1 MQSLSFGFKFKQPLY
16 LAGTMLLAGMTLAG
30 CGGKSDI
37 AAGGAHTVVYQQ
49 GQLYTWGRNTNNQ
62 LGNGETGVNSK
73 VPVAINLPL
82 PPGVEVAD
90 IKANL
95 NFTLL
100 LDTAGDVWA
109 WGRNR
114 EGTLANG
121 TTEPVSKPLKIAAL
135 DEIFVVD
142 IGAGQRHGLAVTR
155 GGKVWAWGNNSKG
168 QLGFKPN
175 ADVSP
180 AQDNVPQPRLVSG
193 LSDIKDAEG
202 GGAFNLAIDSQG
214 QLYTWGDND
223 NGQLGVNPEEVSS
236 RYEPE
241 LIEGLEQ
248 AVTAIAAGKDHA
260 VVLLQDGSMRAWGL
274 NRSGQLGIGTQE
286 NAYQPAMVNTSAL
299 MKSISASG
307 NFNLAISTDQK
318 LYSWGQN
325 LAGSLGTGRADNES
339 APVLVD
345 AFSQPV
351 INAVNGLGHSIVT
364 TVEEDGSKAFWTFG
378 LNSFGQIGVADAP
391 FRNLTP
397 LRIVFSSQE
406 K

>member
-62 LGNGETGVNSK
+62 
-73 VPVAINLPL
+73 
-82 PPGVEVAD
+82 
-90 IKANL
+90 
-95 NFTLL
+95 
-100 LDTAGDVWA
+100 
-109 WGRNR
+109 
-114 EGTLANG
+114 
-121 TTEPVSKPLKIAAL
+121 
-135 DEIFVVD
+135 
-142 IGAGQRHGLAVTR
+142 
-155 GGKVWAWGNNSKG
+155 
-168 QLGFKPN
+168 
-175 ADVSP
+175 
-180 AQDNVPQPRLVSG
+180 
-193 LSDIKDAEG
+193 
-202 GGAFNLAIDSQG
+202 LAIDSQG